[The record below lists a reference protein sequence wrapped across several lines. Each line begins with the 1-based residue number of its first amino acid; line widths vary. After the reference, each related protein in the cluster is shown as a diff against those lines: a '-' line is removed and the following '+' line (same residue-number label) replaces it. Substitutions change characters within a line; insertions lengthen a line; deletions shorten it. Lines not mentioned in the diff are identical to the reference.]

1 MAAMITAIT
10 TIRIIHIWKNE
21 IKTTHLAMEIRSA
34 FYNFVKPDVSNW
46 YPHFLEIIQQKEH

>member
-1 MAAMITAIT
+1 MITAIT
-10 TIRIIHIWKNE
+10 TIRIIHIWQNE